1 MKKNLHTLRFNALF
15 LGLLLGA
22 GMADGGQVQ
31 PPPRAAAQFWQ
42 LGEVPTLKRKAEA
55 GDREAQVALGQALA
69 NRSRPADA
77 LDWYR
82 KAAAQGSSTAAWLA
96 GELLLFGKPANEDAQ
111 RVVAKP
117 EEGLAL
123 TYFAATNRNAEA
135 WHNMSIALQRGL
147 NGKTNNVEAYAW
159 LRLYAEMNPAPRK
172 RELDTLALMLTV
184 QELDHANAIAQNARS
199 GKWPAY
205 QVYHEYKTDP
215 RLKLSGLAVGGRV
228 PMAIINRRTLAV
240 GETASI
246 VINGETL
253 NITCVEINQ
262 NSVLVTIDSAAEPV
276 QLTIN

>member
-1 MKKNLHTLRFNALF
+1 MKMNLHTLRFNALF

-22 GMADGGQVQ
+22 GMVDGGQVK
-31 PPPRAAAQFWQ
+31 PRSGSQFWQ

-55 GDREAQVALGQALA
+55 GDREAQIALGQALV
-69 NRSRPADA
+69 NRTRPADA
-77 LDWYR
+77 LVWYR
-82 KAAAQGSSTAAWLA
+82 KAAAQGSATAAWLA
-96 GELLLFGKPANEDAQ
+96 GELLLFGKTANEDDQ
-111 RVVAKP
+111 RVLPKP
-117 EEGLAL
+117 EEGLAF

-135 WHNMSIALQRGL
+135 WHNMSLALQRGL
-147 NGKTNNVEAYAW
+147 GGKTNNVEAYAW
-159 LRLYAEMNPAPRK
+159 LRLYAEVNPVPRK

-184 QELDHANAIAQNARS
+184 QELDRANAMAQSARL

-205 QVYHEYKTDP
+205 QFNHEYKTDS
-215 RLKLSGLAVGGRV
+215 RLKLSGVAVGGRS

-253 NITCVEINQ
+253 NITCVEINE